1 MTPASSRSKR
11 ATTDLGSAH
20 VFLTGATG
28 FVGQAVLERLLSA
41 HPGTTISIL
50 VRTKAGEDPSARV
63 VELLAKPVF
72 QSWRDRVGDAA
83 VAKAA
88 KERIRIVEGAM
99 GSIPELPKDLDVAI
113 HSASVVSFDPPIDEA
128 FDTNVNGAINLY
140 ERLLET
146 GATRGSCTSPPA
158 TSAACA
164 RASRPRRG

>member
-1 MTPASSRSKR
+1 MTAASSRAKR

-41 HPGTTISIL
+41 HPDTTISIL
-50 VRTKAGEDPSARV
+50 VRTKAGEDTAARV
-63 VELLAKPVF
+63 AELLAKPVF
-72 QSWRDRVGDAA
+72 DSWRQKVGDKA
-83 VAKAA
+83 VEKAA

-99 GSIPELPKDLDVAI
+99 GSIPALPKDLDVAI

-140 ERLLET
+140 
-146 GATRGSCTSPPA
+146 
-158 TSAACA
+158 
-164 RASRPRRG
+164 